1 MFSRIPEEVNGY
13 IKAKEMNC
21 ASLLCAQG
29 ERCTGDG
36 GRQVQSLC
44 DFSPDFLVDDLHQAP
59 LLCHQL
65 VKHVQI
71 QNLFGHDGDTV
82 DRGT

>member
-1 MFSRIPEEVNGY
+1 M
-13 IKAKEMNC
+13 KMNR
-21 ASLLCAQG
+21 ARVSSSLLCAQG

-36 GRQVQSLC
+36 SRQVQSLC

-71 QNLFGHDGDTV
+71 QNLLGHDGDAV
-82 DRGT
+82 DWGTWR

>member
-1 MFSRIPEEVNGY
+1 MFSRIPEGVNGY
-13 IKAKEMNC
+13 IKTKEMNC

-44 DFSPDFLVDDLHQAP
+44 DFSPDFLVDDLH
-59 LLCHQL
+59 
-65 VKHVQI
+65 
-71 QNLFGHDGDTV
+71 
-82 DRGT
+82 